1 MNTLSVPFHFTTTF
15 VVAVG
20 AFAGLWLAISRPR
33 FAPKGWARAL
43 FGLGWGILAVAET
56 FDGAQIITSATDGRL
71 LIVRSAAYLALLVSL
86 VPSALPEP
94 RVDPWHP
101 GEGRQGAWA
110 VAASAVVRGAGP
122 AIIVLW
128 AALVAMRSRLEGAR
142 RLGMAFGFLGLSE
155 IMLAQRGGGNN
166 PSSVPWLVGHTL
178 ILLAGMALGWWL
190 WQAFRVSV
198 QARFVAALVL
208 LLIMVVAVI
217 SSTVT
222 SVFANSSRSNAFKA
236 ESAAASFET
245 TQLGTLTSVY
255 VGYAQGASTPQAVGE
270 LIQTQTSSTLE
281 IYAAFERA
289 TVKTDF
295 FIFCAPAVNL
305 FCSPL
310 AFAAD
315 QSSVTDTDIP
325 QILGSPVAK
334 SALTGTNAGAIV
346 NIGLGKP
353 KLAVIGAS
361 PVFVTTTPGGP
372 SRLVGAVMTGKLI
385 SDALLGDLSLPGN
398 PGVTVVGPDGGVVAN
413 SHVHAGLGATL
424 GRIGRSVVVGG
435 QPQSSSV
442 SVDAGSY
449 NVVATPLRNG
459 NLVVG
464 ALVISE
470 PESQA
475 APPRSESIA
484 LFFGALAATLFA
496 VGASMVSGARI
507 ARPIRELT
515 AAAVRV
521 RTGDLTARVPVGE
534 ADEIGAL
541 GEAFNQMTASLT
553 ALTGELRE
561 AAVQESQVR
570 DELETVLQSMTDG
583 LIALDLSARVVTI
596 NREAQRLVG
605 MSADRARGRQIET
618 VLALVDTGGAPIDL
632 PVYRLEAGRTVG
644 FVPAPDRGDPDTQV
658 SVTSAP
664 ISDEDGTVRG
674 AVVVLRDLTSEYQVE
689 KMKIEFLSNVS
700 HELRTPLTPIKGYAD
715 LLRRRTLP
723 PEKVHTFLNVIVAS
737 TERMERIVNMLVD
750 FSAMQAGLLKV
761 NRSGI
766 NLDRVTDEL
775 VTKWRLSAPKHRF
788 AVVGFESLPTV
799 PVDRRLLP
807 LAIDELIDNAV
818 KFSPDGGP
826 VTIRGQV
833 DPKRP
838 DRVLVSVTDQ
848 GIGIAESEIERIL
861 RDFEQVDAS
870 ETREFGGLGLGLAYV
885 RRIIEAHGGEL
896 RVESR
901 LGEGSTFTLV
911 IPILNVPGEGEGD
924 EGPDEGTEPLR
935 PGPGRPRPA
944 PAFRRVHSAR
954 RPPPE
959 SPEERDR

>member
-71 LIVRSAAYLALLVSL
+71 LIVRSAAYLALLISL
-86 VPSALPEP
+86 VPSALAENKL
-94 RVDPWHP
+94 DPWRP
-101 GEGRQGAWA
+101 GEAGQGAWA
-110 VAASAVVRGAGP
+110 VSAGAVVRGAGP
-122 AIIVLW
+122 AVIVLW
-128 AALVAMRSRLEGAR
+128 TALVALRSRLEGAR
-142 RLGMAFGFLGLSE
+142 RLGVAFGFLGLSE
-155 IMLAQRGGGNN
+155 IMLAQPGGGNN

-245 TQLGTLTSVY
+245 TALGSLTNLYLTAATQS
-255 VGYAQGASTPQAVGE
+255 ASTQGVGD
-270 LIQTQTSSTLE
+270 LIQSNSAATLA
-281 IYAAFERA
+281 IYAGFVRG
-289 TVKTDF
+289 KSDF
-295 FIFCAPAVNL
+295 FV
-305 FCSPL
+305 FCSPAPNL
-310 AFAAD
+310 YCLPLGVAAD
-315 QSSVTDTDIP
+315 KAAVTDTDTP
-325 QILGSPVAK
+325 QIYGSPVAR
-334 SALTGTNAGAIV
+334 SALTGTAAGAVV
-346 NIGLGKP
+346 NIGLGRP
-353 KLAVIGAS
+353 KLAVIGGA
-361 PVFVTTTPGGP
+361 PVFVSATPGGP
-372 SRLVGAVMTGKLI
+372 AHLVGAVLVGKVVT
-385 SDALLGDLSLPGN
+385 DAVVGSLSLPGN
-398 PGVTVVGPDGGVVAN
+398 PGVTVVGPDGRIVAQ
-413 SHVHAGLGATL
+413 SHVHRGLGATL
-424 GRIGRSVVVGG
+424 SRIGRSVVVGG
-435 QPQSSSV
+435 HTQSSSV

-449 NVVATPLRNG
+449 NIVAAPLVGSG
-459 NLVVG
+459 NAVVG
-464 ALVISE
+464 ALLVSE

-521 RTGDLTARVPVGE
+521 RTGDLTARVPVDE

-553 ALTGELRE
+553 SLTGELRE

-570 DELETVLQSMTDG
+570 DELETVLQSMSDG
-583 LIALDLSARVVTI
+583 LIALDLSARIVTI

-618 VLALVDTGGAPIDL
+618 VLGLVDAGGAPIDL
-632 PVYRLEAGRTVG
+632 PVYRLEAGSAVG
-644 FVPAPDRGDPDTQV
+644 FVPSPDRSDPDTKV
-658 SVTSAP
+658 SLTSAP
-664 ISDEDGTVRG
+664 ISDDEGTVRG
-674 AVVVLRDLTSEYQVE
+674 AVVVLRDLTSEHLID
-689 KMKIEFLSNVS
+689 KMKVEFLSNVS

-715 LLRRRTLP
+715 LMRRKTLP
-723 PEKVHTFLNVIVAS
+723 PEKVQTFLNVIVAS

-750 FSAMQAGLLKV
+750 FSAMQAGNITIRRV
-761 NRSGI
+761 NVS
-766 NLDRVTDEL
+766 LDAVTDEL
-775 VTKWRLSAPKHRF
+775 VTKWRPAAPKHTFLRE
-788 AVVGFESLPTV
+788 GFESLPPV
-799 PVDRRLLP
+799 PVDKRLFP
-807 LAIDELIDNAV
+807 LAVDELIDNAV
-818 KFSPDGGP
+818 KFSPDGGK
-826 VTIRGQV
+826 VWVRGLM
-833 DPKRP
+833 DPRRP

-848 GIGIAESEIERIL
+848 GIGIAEAEIERIFQ
-861 RDFEQVDAS
+861 DFVQVDAS

-896 RVESR
+896 RVESTP
-901 LGEGSTFTLV
+901 GEGSTFTLV
-911 IPILNVPGEGEGD
+911 IPIFNVPENDGGEA
-924 EGPDEGTEPLR
+924 PEGTSAEAR
-935 PGPGRPRPA
+935 PGPQRPRPT
-944 PAFRRVHSAR
+944 PTFRRVHSAR

-959 SPEERDR
+959 SPEDRDK